1 MEKPPF
7 QFGLKT
13 AFVSTMGAGILAAV
27 FSADAEMDKAV
38 AAAAILISFGS
49 LVVFVFVLPPHA

>member
-7 QFGLKT
+7 QFGLKA
-13 AFVSTMGAGILAAV
+13 AFVATIGAAIVAAV
-27 FSADAEMDKAV
+27 ISADAEMYKAV
-38 AAAAILISFGS
+38 AAAAVLISFGS